1 MAIVLVVVLT
11 FMAFE
16 SIYFTILSKN
26 YDEEIADLQ
35 CEIQELKQ
43 KMSEEKDT

>member
-1 MAIVLVVVLT
+1 MGIVLAVILT

-16 SIYFTILSKN
+16 AIYFTILSKN

-35 CEIQELKQ
+35 AEIQELKQ
-43 KMSEEKDT
+43 KMSEEKEA